1 MQAAGLVDV
10 LDSTSSEMTVFAPTD
25 DAFAALA
32 DALHMTPEELLAES
46 NLLSVVRV
54 DCLPAWLTVSVAAPV
69 CICLLQILSCMA

>member
-10 LDSTSSEMTVFAPTD
+10 LDTATSEITVFAPTD

-32 DALHMTPEELLAES
+32 DALHMTAEELLAES

-54 DCLPAWLTVSVAAPV
+54 DCLSACLTINVQAHMSMPVADF
-69 CICLLQILSCMA
+69 